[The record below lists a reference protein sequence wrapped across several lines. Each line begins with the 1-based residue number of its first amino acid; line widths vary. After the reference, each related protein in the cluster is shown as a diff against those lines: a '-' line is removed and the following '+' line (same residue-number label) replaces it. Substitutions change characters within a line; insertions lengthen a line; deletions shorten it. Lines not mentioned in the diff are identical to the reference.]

1 MAWLI
6 IMGGPSPHETV
17 TTMPGVVETVL
28 SNLVERGG
36 TQIAFIPTLTES
48 TLTILHTPTLD
59 SLGMMGPAGSI
70 TLTLQ

>member
-6 IMGGPSPHETV
+6 IMGGPSPHLTV
-17 TTMPGVVETVL
+17 TTMPVVVTVL
-28 SNLVERGG
+28 SNSVERGG
-36 TQIAFIPTLTES
+36 TQIAFVPTLTES
-48 TLTILHTPTLD
+48 TLAILHTPTLD